1 MKYFR
6 KPGLGKV
13 ENDFLL
19 DNIRREAFAGILKP
33 ARCKFCMNH
42 CLVVVVGL
50 FPVEVRLECSEVEEG
65 GEKVEEDLAYSGR
78 ANNLGQ
84 SDVVEAL
91 EVNSL

>member
-1 MKYFR
+1 
-6 KPGLGKV
+6 
-13 ENDFLL
+13 
-19 DNIRREAFAGILKP
+19 
-33 ARCKFCMNH
+33 MNH

-50 FPVEVRLECSEVEEG
+50 LPVEVRLECSEVEES

-91 EVNSL
+91 EVNRL